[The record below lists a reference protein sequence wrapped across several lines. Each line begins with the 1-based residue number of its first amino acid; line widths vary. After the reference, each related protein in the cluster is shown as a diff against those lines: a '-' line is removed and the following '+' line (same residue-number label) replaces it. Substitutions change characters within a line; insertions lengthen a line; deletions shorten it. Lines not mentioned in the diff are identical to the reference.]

1 MPTIEETVNTLKDMG
16 FTEAQAK
23 KALNK
28 TGWTGIEAAAEW
40 LLSNPGDDGTEDDSE
55 NPPANEGNDGA
66 AEQPTVKLA
75 LTEEERQAQLKRA
88 EELRVKKRL
97 EREER
102 EKQEA
107 LEREKKRIEDGKQL
121 SAMKQQMQEKEIKK
135 IAEERVREKRENQLA
150 KERVKAQ
157 IEQDKRD
164 RREREAKARGEV
176 TTSCPSVTQPP
187 PSAATSNTAPKDYS
201 ETKIQIRQ
209 LNGKP
214 IVQTFKSKE
223 SLSAVRLYVQLNRED
238 QPGVTPKLMT
248 NFPKKV
254 FQEEDYDSP
263 LDALGLVPSAV
274 LMISQS

>member
-1 MPTIEETVNTLKDMG
+1 MK
-16 FTEAQAK
+16 FQ
-23 KALNK
+23 
-28 TGWTGIEAAAEW
+28 
-40 LLSNPGDDGTEDDSE
+40 
-55 NPPANEGNDGA
+55 EGDGA

-121 SAMKQQMQEKEIKK
+121 SAMKQQMQDKEIKK

-176 TTSCPSVTQPP
+176 TTPGPSITQPSLS
-187 PSAATSNTAPKDYS
+187 SATPSNTTPKDYS

>member
-1 MPTIEETVNTLKDMG
+1 M
-16 FTEAQAK
+16 
-23 KALNK
+23 
-28 TGWTGIEAAAEW
+28 
-40 LLSNPGDDGTEDDSE
+40 
-55 NPPANEGNDGA
+55 
-66 AEQPTVKLA
+66 A

-121 SAMKQQMQEKEIKK
+121 SKMKQEMQDKEIKK
-135 IAEERVREKRENQLA
+135 IADERAREKKENQLA

-176 TTSCPSVTQPP
+176 TESKPSVTQPTP
-187 PSAATSNTAPKDYS
+187 VATPAATKDYN
-201 ETKIQIRQ
+201 ETRIQIRQ
-209 LNGKP
+209 LDGKP
-214 IVQTFKSKE
+214 IVQSFKSKE
-223 SLSAVRLYVQLNRED
+223 SLSAVRLYVQLNRQD
-238 QPGVTPKLMT
+238 HPGVTPKLMT

-254 FQEEDYDSP
+254 FQEDDYDTP

-274 LMISQS
+274 LMISQN

>member
-1 MPTIEETVNTLKDMG
+1 MQEGDGPT
-16 FTEAQAK
+16 
-23 KALNK
+23 
-28 TGWTGIEAAAEW
+28 
-40 LLSNPGDDGTEDDSE
+40 
-55 NPPANEGNDGA
+55 
-66 AEQPTVKLA
+66 EQPTVKLA

-107 LEREKKRIEDGKQL
+107 LERERKRIEDGKQL
-121 SAMKQQMQEKEIKK
+121 SALKQQMQDKEIKK
-135 IAEERVREKRENQLA
+135 IAEERAREKKENQLA
-150 KERVKAQ
+150 KERVRAQ

-164 RREREAKARGEV
+164 RREREAKARGEA
-176 TTSCPSVTQPP
+176 TAPSVAQPTPSSVP
-187 PSAATSNTAPKDYS
+187 PSNAAPKDYS

-209 LNGKP
+209 LDGKP

>member
-1 MPTIEETVNTLKDMG
+1 MKI
-16 FTEAQAK
+16 
-23 KALNK
+23 
-28 TGWTGIEAAAEW
+28 
-40 LLSNPGDDGTEDDSE
+40 
-55 NPPANEGNDGA
+55 
-66 AEQPTVKLA
+66 

-107 LEREKKRIEDGKQL
+107 LEREKKRIEDGKQM
-121 SAMKQQMQEKEIKK
+121 SAMKQQMQDKEIKK
-135 IAEERVREKRENQLA
+135 IAEDRVREKKENQLA

-164 RREREAKARGEV
+164 RKEREAKARGEV
-176 TTSCPSVTQPP
+176 PAASPNASQPT
-187 PSAATSNTAPKDYS
+187 PSAAIPSNTPAKDYS

-209 LNGKP
+209 LDGKP

-223 SLSAVRLYVQLNRED
+223 SLSAVRLYVQLNRQD

-248 NFPKKV
+248 NFPKKL
-254 FQEEDYDSP
+254 FQEEDYDTP
-263 LDALGLVPSAV
+263 LEALGLVPSAV

>member
-1 MPTIEETVNTLKDMG
+1 MPTIEETINTLKDMG

-28 TGWTGIEAAAEW
+28 TGWSGIEAAAEW
-40 LLSNPGDDGTEDDSE
+40 LLSHPGDDGTEDASE
-55 NPPANEGNDGA
+55 EPAASEECEGTTEA
-66 AEQPTVKLA
+66 PTLKI
-75 LTEEERQAQLKRA
+75 LTEEERQAQLKKV

-102 EKQEA
+102 EKKEA
-107 LEREKKRIEDGKQL
+107 LEREKKRIEDGKQI
-121 SAMKQQMQEKEIKK
+121 SSMKQQMQEKEIKK
-135 IAEERVREKRENQLA
+135 IAEDRVREKKENQLA

-164 RREREAKARGEV
+164 RKEREAKARGEAPAA
-176 TTSCPSVTQPP
+176 SPSASQPP
-187 PSAATSNTAPKDYS
+187 SGAAIPSNTPAKDYS

-209 LNGKP
+209 LDGKP

-223 SLSAVRLYVQLNRED
+223 SLPAVRLYVQLNRQD

-248 NFPKKV
+248 NFPKKL
-254 FQEEDYDSP
+254 FQEDDYDTP
-263 LDALGLVPSAV
+263 LEALGLVPSAV
-274 LMISQS
+274 LMISQN

>member
-1 MPTIEETVNTLKDMG
+1 MPTIEETINTLKDMG

-28 TGWTGIEAAAEW
+28 TGWSGIEAAAEW
-40 LLSNPGDDGTEDDSE
+40 LLSHPGDDGTEDASE
-55 NPPANEGNDGA
+55 EPAASEEGEGTTEA
-66 AEQPTVKLA
+66 PTLKI
-75 LTEEERQAQLKRA
+75 LTEEERQAQLKKV

-102 EKQEA
+102 EKKEA
-107 LEREKKRIEDGKQL
+107 LEREKKRIEDGKQI
-121 SAMKQQMQEKEIKK
+121 SSMKQQMQEKEIKK
-135 IAEERVREKRENQLA
+135 IAEDRVREKKENQLA

-164 RREREAKARGEV
+164 RKEREAKSRGEAPAA
-176 TTSCPSVTQPP
+176 SPSASQPP
-187 PSAATSNTAPKDYS
+187 PSAAIPSNTPAKDYS

-209 LNGKP
+209 LDGKP

-223 SLSAVRLYVQLNRED
+223 SLSAVRLYVQLNRQD

-248 NFPKKV
+248 NFPKKL
-254 FQEEDYDSP
+254 FQEDDYDTP
-263 LDALGLVPSAV
+263 LEALGLVPSAV
-274 LMISQS
+274 LMISQN